1 MAVSFNQV
9 FFPQN
14 WDELFHLWSRTPDA
28 VPFAGGVQF
37 FRFQGTRTPVLPH
50 NLLSLDRIEELR
62 RITRTEQYLEV
73 GAMVCLNEIIRLGTI
88 VPEILRKC
96 LEGIAGLQVRNTA
109 TIGGNIC
116 SKGRY
121 MDSCAA
127 LIALDAR
134 YELRTATAT
143 RWIAASRFS
152 PASLASGEL
161 LTRIRIPLEPW
172 NYSLCKKIR
181 RTDMT
186 NQDNIERDAGVIVFL
201 LRNQKNILT
210 NIKIVFAGNIVL
222 EDRNIER
229 LLIGTP
235 LPLSRK
241 AALTLIAQW
250 EAYLST
256 LGFEDGLVRSELL
269 NFIETSLLGLTE

>member
-1 MAVSFNQV
+1 
-9 FFPQN
+9 
-14 WDELFHLWSRTPDA
+14 
-28 VPFAGGVQF
+28 
-37 FRFQGTRTPVLPH
+37 
-50 NLLSLDRIEELR
+50 
-62 RITRTEQYLEV
+62 
-73 GAMVCLNEIIRLGTI
+73 
-88 VPEILRKC
+88 
-96 LEGIAGLQVRNTA
+96 
-109 TIGGNIC
+109 
-116 SKGRY
+116 

-134 YELRTATAT
+134 YELRKVSST

-152 PASLASGEL
+152 PASLAPNEL
-161 LTRIRIPLEPW
+161 LTRIRIPLELW
-172 NYSLCKKIR
+172 NYSLCQKIH

-186 NQDNIERDAGVIVFL
+186 NPDNIERDAGVIVFL

-210 NIKIVFAGNIVL
+210 NIKIVFAGNIIL
-222 EDRNIER
+222 EDRNTER
-229 LLIGTP
+229 LLIGMS

-256 LGFEDGLVRSELL
+256 LGFEDSLVRSELL

>member
-1 MAVSFNQV
+1 MAAPFNQV
-9 FFPQN
+9 FFPQD
-14 WDELFHLWSRTPDA
+14 WTELFHLWHRTPDA
-28 VPFAGGVQF
+28 VPFAGGIQF
-37 FRFQGTRTPVLPH
+37 FRFQGTRTPVLPP
-50 NLLSLDRIEELR
+50 NLLSLDRIDDLR

-73 GAMVCLNEIIRLGTI
+73 GAMVGLSEIIHLGTI

-134 YELRTATAT
+134 YELRTVSST

-152 PASLASGEL
+152 AASLAPCEL

-172 NYSLCKKIR
+172 NYSLCKKIHR
-181 RTDMT
+181 ADMT
-186 NQDNIERDAGVIVFL
+186 NPDNIERDAGVVVFL

-222 EDRNIER
+222 EDRDTER
-229 LLIGTP
+229 LLIGKL
-235 LPLSRK
+235 LPLRRK

-250 EAYLST
+250 EAYLAA
-256 LGFEDGLVRSELL
+256 LGFEDGLVRTTLL